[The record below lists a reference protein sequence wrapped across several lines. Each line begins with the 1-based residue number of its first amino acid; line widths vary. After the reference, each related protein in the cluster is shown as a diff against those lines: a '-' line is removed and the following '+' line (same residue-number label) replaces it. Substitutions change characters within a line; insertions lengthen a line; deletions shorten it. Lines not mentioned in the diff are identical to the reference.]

1 MRIILASGSPRRKEF
16 MERLC
21 IPYEVITSDVDES
34 TATMGSPYERVK
46 TLAEMKAKA
55 VAERIDD
62 EAVIIAADTV
72 VSYMGL
78 ILNKPEDNEDAKRM
92 LKMLSG
98 KHHTVYSGMTLIFK
112 DKNGNCVTESY
123 VDGTDVEFTEI
134 SDDLIEKYVAT
145 HEPDDKAG
153 AYAVQ
158 EKGSVFIANIKG
170 NYDNVVGLPVP
181 ILYDALKRHGID
193 AADFW

>member
-1 MRIILASGSPRRKEF
+1 MRFILASGSPRRKEF

-46 TLAEMKAKA
+46 SLAEMKAKA
-55 VAERIDD
+55 VADRIDE
-62 EAVIIAADTV
+62 EAVIIAADTIV
-72 VSYMGL
+72 TYMGL
-78 ILNKPEDNEDAKRM
+78 ILNKPEDSEDAKRM

-98 KHHTVYSGMTLIFK
+98 KLHTVYSGMSLIFK
-112 DKNGNCVTESY
+112 DKNGNCTMETY
-123 VDGTDVEFTEI
+123 VDGTEVEFAEM
-134 SDDLIEKYVAT
+134 SDNLIEKYVNT
-145 HEPDDKAG
+145 NEPLDKAG

-158 EKGSVFIANIKG
+158 EKGSVFIANVKG

-193 AADFW
+193 IADFW

>member
-1 MRIILASGSPRRKEF
+1 

-78 ILNKPEDNEDAKRM
+78 ILNKPENSEDAKRM

-112 DKNGNCVTESY
+112 DKNGNCITESY
-123 VDGTDVEFTEI
+123 VDGTDVEFAEM
-134 SDDLIEKYVAT
+134 SDKLIEKYVAT

-181 ILYDALKRHGID
+181 VLYDALKRHGID
-193 AADFW
+193 VADFW

>member
-1 MRIILASGSPRRKEF
+1 MRFILASGSPRRKEF

-46 TLAEMKAKA
+46 SLAEMKAKA
-55 VAERIDD
+55 VAERIDE
-62 EAVIIAADTV
+62 EAIIIAADTIV
-72 VSYMGL
+72 TYMGL
-78 ILNKPEDNEDAKRM
+78 ILNKPEDSEDAKRM

-98 KHHTVYSGMTLIFK
+98 KLHTVYSGMAIIFK
-112 DKNGNCVTESY
+112 DKNGNTTMETY
-123 VDGTDVEFTEI
+123 VDGTEVEFAEM
-134 SDDLIEKYVAT
+134 SDELIEKYVNT
-145 HEPDDKAG
+145 GEPADKAG

-158 EKGSVFIANIKG
+158 EKGSVFIANVKG

-181 ILYDALKRHGID
+181 ILYEALKRHGID
-193 AADFW
+193 IADFW

>member
-1 MRIILASGSPRRKEF
+1 MRFILASASPRRKEF

-21 IPYEVITSDVDES
+21 VPYEIITSDVDES
-34 TATMGSPYERVK
+34 VATMSSPYERVR
-46 TLAEMKAKA
+46 TLSEMKAQD

-62 EAVIIAADTV
+62 EAVIIAADTIV
-72 VSYMGL
+72 TYMGI
-78 ILNKPEDNEDAKRM
+78 ILNKPEDKGDAAKM

-123 VDGTDVEFTEI
+123 VDGTDVEFTEM
-134 SDDLIEKYVAT
+134 SDELIEKYVDT
-145 HEPDDKAG
+145 LEPLDKAG

-158 EKGSVFIANIKG
+158 EKGSVFIANVKG
-170 NYDNVVGLPVP
+170 NYDNVVGLPIP
-181 ILYDALKRHGID
+181 ILYEALKNHGID
-193 AADFW
+193 IADFW